1 MENQKSSST
10 QIMLNYG
17 LILGFVGILINV
29 AVFAMGQTYDPH
41 WGVAVVGIG
50 VTIAIIILGIKKS
63 KEMNEGYLS
72 LGQALKMGLGIALI
86 SAIVGI
92 IYTFIFTNYIEP
104 EYYARMVEVQ
114 QQAILDKFPNFT
126 DEQIEAA
133 NANVEKMT
141 GPVFGFAMAL
151 IGSLFIGFIISLI
164 GGLIMKKSKEE

>member
-41 WGVAVVGIG
+41 WSVAVIGIG
-50 VTIAIIILGIKKS
+50 ITVVIIVLGIKKF
-63 KEMNEGYLS
+63 KEGNEGYLS
-72 LGQALKMGLGIALI
+72 LGQAIKIGLGMALI
-86 SAIVGI
+86 SAIVGV

-104 EYYARMVEVQ
+104 EYYTRMAEVQ
-114 QQAILDKFPNFT
+114 QQAILDRYPNFT

-133 NANVEKMT
+133 NASIEKFS
-141 GPVFGFAMAL
+141 GPVMATAFAL